1 MLGLRAGFGLG
12 PGKLQRTH
20 CQPPLHN
27 VSLEEQVQ
35 ATLVNIT
42 TKRGKHES
50 WSAGKLR
57 DALEQADRRLCL
69 DGLPLYCAAEG
80 IISSPATV
88 ALHVL
93 GQSADKLAGML
104 AAKRYFLPSES
115 GDKPGGEALSFDPR
129 FLAFEHAGR
138 FMLRKAQVE
147 LVRDLYLR
155 LHPLDRAMGSKSTC
169 QQMLMGGG
177 KTTVIGP
184 MLALLLG
191 AAKPRD
197 AKQAEGDA
205 KQAEGRLVVQ
215 VVPDALLDMSRNV
228 MRAAFGLLL
237 PKSVYSFAFERE
249 SQGDRI
255 KLLKGIHRR
264 FASARDAGAVVCTT
278 PGAIKSLMLSFIDR
292 LATEESVSSL
302 MLVPLDRLPERVRP
316 RAKLVGKRLDERAVE
331 AIACADIIKIFRGSI
346 ALIDEVD
353 LVLHPLRS
361 ELNFPIGELVPLDLD
376 LKPGTIEE
384 PELDAE
390 MTKETEQTKLA
401 GTNGKKELQPGTER
415 WTLPLHLID
424 ALFHADGQPMA
435 KQTKERFGEKASE
448 LLTSGHKKCLQEV
461 IRRGVEAYSIS
472 RVPHLV
478 LLDKA
483 FYDANMAPTFA
494 RWALLWYNDQPCVA
508 KVQVSETDLQTGL
521 VRWLHLPRPPS
532 TPQPP
537 LVAPNSPAADA
548 DTDVIEADA
557 VATAYLTLVNGTR
570 AMALLNLC
578 RKWVRALLPHVIS
591 KRNRVDYGLLSD
603 DDAIRLGL
611 LSEEEEKQRSTEFKP
626 PKTRK
631 ELLEIKRA
639 SRELLAVP
647 FVGKDT
653 PSRFSEFAQP
663 EVIIG
668 FTIAAY
674 RIEGLRERDITRL
687 FSRLLNQFSRASEPV
702 PKRPQRKAL
711 EEWKRLAAESWTALE
726 KGEKEALGVPPT
738 VPPLELLQLTDK
750 KHIKA
755 LSTLLRRL
763 PTVVVEYCKLEAFRL
778 TQHDTKGGGGYAL
791 EKLSASGMDLGSDSL
806 FKSCVGFSGTP
817 SDMIPRKMYISEI
830 EGCKPEKGTDR
841 KVANLTM
848 PMLHSPRRWISIL
861 LFYHICYAYHEA

>member
-12 PGKLQRTH
+12 PGVLKHRRHRPPPPPPDGAQR
-20 CQPPLHN
+20 PAHN
-27 VSLEEQVQ
+27 VLSLEEQVQ
-35 ATLVNIT
+35 ATSIKIT

-50 WSAGKLR
+50 WSAGELR
-57 DALEQADRRLCL
+57 DALEQADRRLCR

-104 AAKRYFLPSES
+104 AAKRYFLPTES
-115 GDKPGGEALSFDPR
+115 GDKSGGEALSFDPR

-147 LVRDLYLR
+147 LVRDLYKQ
-155 LHPLDRAMGSKSTC
+155 AMVSKSTC

-197 AKQAEGDA
+197 D

-302 MLVPLDRLPERVRP
+302 MLVPLDRLPERVRT

-361 ELNFPIGELVPLDLD
+361 ELNYPIGELVPLDLN
-376 LKPGTIEE
+376 PGTIEE
-384 PELDAE
+384 PVWELGVDV
-390 MTKETEQTKLA
+390 TKETEQSKLA

-603 DDAIRLGL
+603 DDTIRLGL
-611 LSEEEEKQRSTEFKP
+611 LSEEEEKQRSTEPKP

-674 RIEGLRERDITRL
+674 RIEGLRERDITRF

-711 EEWKRLAAESWTALE
+711 EEWKRLAAESWMALE

>member
-12 PGKLQRTH
+12 PGVLKHRRHRPPPPPPDGAQR
-20 CQPPLHN
+20 PAHN
-27 VSLEEQVQ
+27 VLSLEEQVQ
-35 ATLVNIT
+35 ATSIKIT

-50 WSAGKLR
+50 WSAGELR
-57 DALEQADRRLCL
+57 DALEQADRRLCR

-104 AAKRYFLPSES
+104 AAKRYFLPTES
-115 GDKPGGEALSFDPR
+115 GDKSGGEALSFDPR

-147 LVRDLYLR
+147 LVRDLYKQ
-155 LHPLDRAMGSKSTC
+155 AMVSKSTC

-197 AKQAEGDA
+197 D

-302 MLVPLDRLPERVRP
+302 MLVPLDRLPERVRT

-361 ELNFPIGELVPLDLD
+361 ELNYPIGELVPLDLN
-376 LKPGTIEE
+376 PGTIEE
-384 PELDAE
+384 PVWELGVDV
-390 MTKETEQTKLA
+390 TKETEQSKLA

-435 KQTKERFGEKASE
+435 KQTEEHFGEKARE
-448 LLTSGHKKCLQEV
+448 LLTSGHADCLQEV

-483 FYDANMAPTFA
+483 FYDAEMAPTFA
-494 RWALLWYNDQPCVA
+494 RWALLWYYHQPCVA
-508 KVQVSETDLQTGL
+508 KVQVSGTDLQTGL
-521 VRWLHLPRPPS
+521 VTEGLVRWLLGRKKPLLPKHAS
-532 TPQPP
+532 
-537 LVAPNSPAADA
+537 ADAAADA
-548 DTDVIEADA
+548 
-557 VATAYLTLVNGTR
+557 YLESKSVNHTR

-578 RKWVRALLPHVIS
+578 RTWVRALLPHVIS

-603 DDAIRLGL
+603 DDTIRLGL
-611 LSEEEEKQRSTEFKP
+611 LSEEEEKQRSTEPKP

-674 RIEGLRERDITRL
+674 RIEGLRERDITRF

-711 EEWKRLAAESWTALE
+711 EEWKRLAAESWMALE

-778 TQHDTKGGGGYAL
+778 TQHDTKAGGGYAL